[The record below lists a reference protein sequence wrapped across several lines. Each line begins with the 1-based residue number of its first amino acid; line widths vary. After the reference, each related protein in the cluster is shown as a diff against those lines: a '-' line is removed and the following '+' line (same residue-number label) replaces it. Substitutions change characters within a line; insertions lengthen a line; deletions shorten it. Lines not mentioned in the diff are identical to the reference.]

1 MEALGDTGEDLFLSL
16 ASSSTAS
23 SFILSFLTDSDK
35 RAVIVNGMSKLGHF
49 RVLGEFSIPTTKI
62 TNAF

>member
-23 SFILSFLTDSDK
+23 SFMLLFPTDSDK

-49 RVLGEFSIPTTKI
+49 RVLVELSIPTTKI
-62 TNAF
+62 ANTF